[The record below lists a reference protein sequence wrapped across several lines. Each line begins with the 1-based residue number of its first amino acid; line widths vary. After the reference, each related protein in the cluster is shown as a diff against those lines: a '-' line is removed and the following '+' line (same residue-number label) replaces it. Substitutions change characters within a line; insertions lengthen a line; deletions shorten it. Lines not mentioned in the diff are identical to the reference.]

1 MSTRS
6 LRLES
11 SPTAPLSSSSSS
23 ISAMARCAAL
33 PPKVRAATVARRP
46 IPNRNGLT
54 LVVDPEP
61 MSCNAE
67 TAAPVETYAIVP
79 GSIPSH
85 DATVNCGNGTDV
97 SPYR

>member
-1 MSTRS
+1 M
-6 LRLES
+6 ES
-11 SPTAPLSSSSSS
+11 SAPLPLSSSSSS
-23 ISAMARCAAL
+23 ISAIALCAAL
-33 PPKVRAATVARRP
+33 PPKVRAAIVARRP

-54 LVVDPEP
+54 FVVDPEP

-67 TAAPVETYAIVP
+67 TAAPVETYAMVP
-79 GSIPSH
+79 GSMPSH